1 MSTHPRGHRS
11 HASGKRWMQ
20 RDSGRKKERLVQHAE
35 SMEAKMVK
43 SALHYG
49 PQGQCI
55 HGMHN
60 GCLVCHVK
68 PAREAECEECGGS
81 GKHNC
86 SMGSCWAK
94 TDDCH
99 ECGGTGRK
107 EPVNAER

>member
-1 MSTHPRGHRS
+1 MSAHPRGHRS
-11 HASGKRWMQ
+11 HASGRRWMQ
-20 RDSGRKKERLVQHAE
+20 RDSGRKKERLVQHAK
-35 SMEAKMVK
+35 SMEAKT
-43 SALHYG
+43 
-49 PQGQCI
+49 
-55 HGMHN
+55 
-60 GCLVCHVK
+60 VK